1 MLKTALIGTGAIA
14 REHLGALAE
23 MPNVEVA
30 AVCDL
35 SPARAEATAERFRI
49 PRWFTDYRRMLAE
62 ARPDVVHVTTPPTSH
77 FPIARDCL
85 DAGLHVLC
93 EKPITVE
100 YAEFLELRALA
111 ERKGVT
117 LLENQNLRFHSSVLR
132 IRELLDQGELGTLHD
147 VQVHVHLD
155 LGGKGSRFA
164 DPNAPHPCLSMRGG
178 AIADFLTHVGYLAYV
193 FAGRPGE
200 IRNAW
205 EKRRADSVLPVD
217 EFRALMACERSLA
230 CVGVSASA
238 QPSGCWV
245 RVAGSRGHAEANLF
259 EPPRLTVRR
268 LRGGAPPVATMLDGI
283 AESSAVFR
291 AATAGL
297 WRKLGGTA
305 AYDGL
310 PLFVQKAYAAF
321 EGTAPSPVPID
332 EVDDV
337 ARMVAAFTDPA
348 RSI

>member
-1 MLKTALIGTGAIA
+1 ML
-14 REHLGALAE
+14 E
-23 MPNVEVA
+23 
-30 AVCDL
+30 
-35 SPARAEATAERFRI
+35 
-49 PRWFTDYRRMLAE
+49 E

-77 FPIARDCL
+77 FVIARDCL
-85 DAGLHVLC
+85 EAGRHVLC

-100 YAEFLELRALA
+100 YAEFLELRDLA
-111 ERKGVT
+111 SRKGLT
-117 LLENQNLRFHSSVLR
+117 LVENQNLRYHSSVLR
-132 IRELLDQGELGTLHD
+132 IRELLAAGELGTLVD

-164 DPNAPHPCLSMRGG
+164 DPNAPHPCLAMRGG

-200 IRNAW
+200 IRSAW

-217 EFRALMACERSLA
+217 EFRALMKCERSLA
-230 CVGVSASA
+230 SVGVSANA

-268 LRGGAPPVATMLDGI
+268 LRSGAPPLATMIDGI
-283 AESSAVFR
+283 AESRAVFR
-291 AATAGL
+291 GATAGL
-297 WRKLGGTA
+297 WRKLGGVA

-310 PLFVQKAYAAF
+310 PVFVQKTYAAL
-321 EGTAPSPVPID
+321 EGGGPSPAPIE